1 MAEKEYS
8 GSSLYRY
15 VLKQFGCP
23 MTWTER
29 VVQVDIYPTQIA
41 TVNPRRFSLLVS
53 NFSSVPV
60 CLGFSAESCKEAGI
74 YLTGEGG
81 TFILIASEDGELVGS
96 ALYARSAKEGTV
108 NLYILE
114 VYGLE

>member
-1 MAEKEYS
+1 MTEKEYV

-29 VVQVDIYPTQIA
+29 VVQVDIKATLIA
-41 TVNPRRFSLLVS
+41 SVNPRRFSLLIS
-53 NFSSVPV
+53 NFSPYPISI
-60 CLGFSAESCKEAGI
+60 GFSAETCNEGGI
-74 YLTGEGG
+74 YLSGEGG
-81 TFILIASEDGELVGS
+81 TFILVATEDGELVGS
-96 ALYARSAKEGTV
+96 AVYARSAGGEAA